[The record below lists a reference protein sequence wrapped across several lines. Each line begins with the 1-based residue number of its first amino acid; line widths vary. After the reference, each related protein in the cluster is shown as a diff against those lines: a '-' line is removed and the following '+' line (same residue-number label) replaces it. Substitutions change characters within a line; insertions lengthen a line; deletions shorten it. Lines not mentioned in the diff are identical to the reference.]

1 MCGIVGVVSN
11 SPNAFDTLMFGLRRL
26 QNRGYDS
33 AGVCTI
39 GSEFIL
45 NKYASG
51 TESALELLDRTSERH
66 ANSTIGIAHTR
77 WATHGEK
84 SDINSHPH
92 VSHDAK
98 WALVHNGI
106 IENFKELKTM
116 LLENNYTF
124 QSQTD
129 SEVIANLLAK
139 NYKECGDPMESI
151 QITTAALEGTWGLAI
166 VCADKPNELYCTR
179 NGSPLLIGHFAEYAM
194 VVSEQSGF
202 TSCIAD
208 YIVLKNRDICKIT
221 RTRTPC
227 GITIETNHVYL
238 LTQTSY
244 GAHDDRPN
252 PYKHWT
258 LNEIHQQPESIS
270 RAIGNGGRIET
281 HATVKLGGLEMHA
294 EELLGIDN
302 LFLLGCGTSLNACML
317 SINYFK
323 DLCSFNC
330 VQICDGA
337 DFSMR
342 DVPKFGRTGLIL
354 VSQSGETKDLY
365 RCTAIAKQNNLFTI
379 GVINVVD
386 SLIAREVDCGCYINA
401 GSEYAVASTKS
412 FTSQSVVLSMIAI
425 WFAQKKQL
433 NRDKR
438 LQYIRDLRMLQSQT
452 TETLLD
458 LDAKVEIILPLFT
471 QNTSCFVLGK
481 GQSEAIAH
489 EGAQKIKEISYI
501 HCEGY
506 ATSSLKHGPF
516 ALLCPGFPVIL
527 IAPDNEYYSKNENA
541 YNEIKSRNANI
552 LWITDKTVTSQYE
565 NVIRVPRNETYC
577 DILCTIPLQL
587 LAYKLAIYKGINPD
601 MPKNLAKVVTVD

>member
-11 SPNAFDTLMFGLRRL
+11 STNAFDTLMFGLRRL

-39 GSEFIL
+39 GSEFIVD
-45 NKYASG
+45 KYASG
-51 TESALELLDRTSERH
+51 TESALELLDRTNERH
-66 ANSTIGIAHTR
+66 ANSNIGIAHTR

-84 SDINSHPH
+84 SDVNSHPH

-116 LLENNYTF
+116 LLEDNYTF

-139 NYKECGDPMESI
+139 NYKDCGDPMESI
-151 QITTAALEGTWGLAI
+151 RMTTASLEGTWGLAI
-166 VCADKPNELYCTR
+166 VCADNPDELYCTR

-202 TSCIAD
+202 TSAITD

-221 RTRTPC
+221 RTITPR

-238 LTQTSY
+238 LTKTSQ
-244 GAHDDRPN
+244 GAQDDRPN

-258 LNEIHQQPESIS
+258 LNEIHQQPESIN

-281 HATVKLGGLEMHA
+281 NATVKLGGLEMHA
-294 EELLGIDN
+294 EELLTIDN

-323 DLCSFNC
+323 DLCSLNC

-342 DVPKFGRTGLIL
+342 DVPKNGRTGLIL

-365 RCTAIAKQNNLFTI
+365 RCTTIAKQNNLFTI

-401 GSEYAVASTKS
+401 GSEFAVASTKS

-433 NRDKR
+433 NHDKR
-438 LQYIRDLRMLQSQT
+438 LRYIRDLRMLQSQT

-458 LDAKVEIILPLFT
+458 LDARLENIMPLFT
-471 QNTSCFVLGK
+471 QNTSCFILGK
-481 GQSEAIAH
+481 GPSEAIAH
-489 EGAQKIKEISYI
+489 EGALKIKEISYI

-527 IAPDNEYYSKNENA
+527 IAPDNEYYIKNENA
-541 YNEIKSRNANI
+541 YNEIRSRNANVI
-552 LWITDKTVTSQYE
+552 WITDNIATSQYDNE
-565 NVIRVPRNETYC
+565 INVPRNDTYC
-577 DILCTIPLQL
+577 DILCIIPLQL
-587 LAYKLAIYKGINPD
+587 LAYKLSVYKGINPD